1 MSRRNLQ
8 RFPSLVFDLHD
19 DDDDDHFDHDQT
31 NDSHHSSIDVQYS
44 TPRASSQP
52 KIQSQN
58 ITSTIVTTNQ
68 LLASAA
74 VGLSTPSPRRP
85 AIKRRAH
92 SVTPSRKT
100 NQDIAVIDLITPPK
114 PFMTTTRTIQPNY
127 MIRTLSIYNQRRRSI
142 LPTFPSM
149 TYTHEPDLLLANIPL
164 DVLSTQELTHRQ
176 PSLYPASFQIRN
188 PHPPAGSFMMTQYQK
203 YFIPILE
210 RFKMD
215 TSILDH
221 NYFRLHEFMNLFRS
235 SRLRQLGQ
243 KKSAEDL
250 LPLGDTE
257 IPQLFEFYL
266 QMDVDLFYMKTCS
279 YHGAQP
285 RSIHEGIFCLE
296 TPQCL
301 YTMSKC
307 NQCEL
312 CIPTDNT
319 LSALFDNYNRHRF
332 VNGYESILNCP
343 VDCNTKNFIYVLTCA
358 CHEFDYICETKFS
371 LGRRLQDHRQIANNL
386 IRKLLFGK
394 ENFKTIPLNKELASI
409 ISNKGTMQ
417 LYQHTSQCS
426 KAIQLLLD
434 ENPTYW
440 PFVPKT
446 TIEVNQD
453 DAHYHRMHATTTD
466 KSRFNQ
472 NESTTRFLNNI
483 PVPPHG
489 FKFSQRQIEQQ
500 IQFFQTNKLLEP
512 FHDQVNI
519 YNGTIIAV
527 LPPNTTD
534 LFRRMV
540 HSLFVTHTE
549 AKLNTL
555 GHLFSLP
562 QYHTIRNGLWC
573 ANLKHPHPNF

>member
-1 MSRRNLQ
+1 MPERYHRVMFESGLIDSMVKIIHKVNREEKRNPKKLFIIIKCPTNKRADISTQTTSDDYVIYNEDYKPCLTYTNSISKKMSRRNLQ

-19 DDDDDHFDHDQT
+19 NDDHHDQT

-44 TPRASSQP
+44 TPMASSQP

-114 PFMTTTRTIQPNY
+114 PFMTTTRTTQPNY

-164 DVLSTQELTHRQ
+164 DLLSTQELTHRQ
-176 PSLYPASFQIRN
+176 PSLYPASFQIQN

-203 YFIPILE
+203 YFPPILE

-243 KKSAEDL
+243 VKCTEDL

-301 YTMSKC
+301 YAMSKC

-319 LSALFDNYNRHRF
+319 LSVLFDNYNRHRF
-332 VNGYESILNCP
+332 INGYESILNCP
-343 VDCNTKNFIYVLTCA
+343 VDCNTKNFIYVLTRA

-371 LGRRLQDHRQIANNL
+371 LGGRLQDHRQVANNL
-386 IRKLLFGK
+386 IRKLLF
-394 ENFKTIPLNKELASI
+394 
-409 ISNKGTMQ
+409 
-417 LYQHTSQCS
+417 
-426 KAIQLLLD
+426 D

-446 TIEVNQD
+446 TIEVNKD
-453 DAHYHRMHATTTD
+453 NAHYARMHATTTD
-466 KSRFNQ
+466 TCRFNQ

-483 PVPPHG
+483 PVPPNG
-489 FKFSQRQIEQQ
+489 FKFSKRQIEQQ
-500 IQFFQTNKLLEP
+500 I
-512 FHDQVNI
+512 
-519 YNGTIIAV
+519 
-527 LPPNTTD
+527 
-534 LFRRMV
+534 
-540 HSLFVTHTE
+540 
-549 AKLNTL
+549 
-555 GHLFSLP
+555 
-562 QYHTIRNGLWC
+562 
-573 ANLKHPHPNF
+573 